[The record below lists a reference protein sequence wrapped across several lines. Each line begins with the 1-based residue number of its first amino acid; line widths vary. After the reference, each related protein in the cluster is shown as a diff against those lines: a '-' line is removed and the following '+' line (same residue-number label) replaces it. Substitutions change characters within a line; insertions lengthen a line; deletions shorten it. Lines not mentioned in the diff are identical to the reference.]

1 MSLLLIDA
9 PDTIAFAKNPIVFQ
23 IRADQD
29 GAGTLY
35 DATGVHST
43 LTGAFTGRFLT
54 NETVTLTYEE
64 PDGTSE
70 AVIFTAKAVYDDANE
85 IPDNSYAGSDT
96 AYWVLVRDTIAK
108 HPRIA
113 PFFMVSSAIAGSDYV
128 ITIRARSTDSGWAL
142 ALTTSSGF
150 AVSDNAG
157 TASAL
162 PANYKVLFEVFVER
176 TYQQGDFTLSA
187 QLQGTPAAGTGYVYF
202 DISSIMAAECR
213 AARSEPLVPEWNTVT
228 PALADT
234 LRRYYVRFTEESG
247 EPPVAE
253 EWQYSSNVVAVMDAG
268 VSQSVFAEGSFL
280 SALDDTDALLTW
292 MPDGRKLGLSQPEFL
307 AWYNHSGGTKSV
319 YIEMQWY
326 DIDTGVASAS
336 QVFFDGTPLS
346 VRDGE
351 VALLPVNPT
360 LLGLDVEPDAY
371 KFRVRVVYDLFGNEE
386 ELSQWRTY
394 YIDRDYYESERYIQ
408 YLNGF
413 GVPECWRCTGQWTK
427 KLKVD
432 RQTAVKPLAP
442 GYNTFA
448 SDRYQFARLWDN
460 ELIYRTGFLT
470 AGEAEVLQEMLIAGE
485 LYDVSS
491 EGYIPLQITTGDF
504 TVVETRENLRA
515 YQFSAQP
522 RLDMKNYS
530 KKKLSSLLAGA
541 WQEPGGAAWFDA
553 FLVAWGLP

>member
-1 MSLLLIDA
+1 MSLSVISQPAD
-9 PDTIAFAKNPIVFQ
+9 IALARNPCVLKLQTSYTLAK
-23 IRADQD
+23 
-29 GAGTLY
+29 
-35 DATGVHST
+35 GVRST
-43 LTGAFTGRFLT
+43 LTLGALTDRFAT
-54 NETVTLTYEE
+54 NETLTITYDE

-70 AVIFTAKAVYDDANE
+70 AVVFTAKAVYDDDNE
-85 IPDNSYAGSDT
+85 LPDNSFAGTNT
-96 AYWVLVRDTIAK
+96 AYWNAVIDILGA

-113 PFFMVSSAIAGSDYV
+113 PFFTVAWTDTLE
-128 ITIRARSTDSGWAL
+128 ITIQARSTEAGWDI
-142 ALTTSSGF
+142 ALTTSSAL
-150 AVSDNAG
+150 AVADIA
-157 TASAL
+157 ASATTL
-162 PANYKVLFEVFVER
+162 PANYKVLLEIYVER
-176 TYQQGDFTLSA
+176 TYRDGDYRLA
-187 QLQGTPAAGTGYVYF
+187 AALQGTPDETDGYIYF
-202 DISSIMAAECR
+202 DISNVLSAECR
-213 AARSEPLVPEWNTVT
+213 ASRAEPLVPVWDTNT
-228 PALADT
+228 PALADN
-234 LRRYYVRFTEESG
+234 LRRYYLRYTEESG
-247 EPPVAE
+247 EPPVAA
-253 EWQYSSNVVAVMDAG
+253 EWSYVTGNLAVDGG
-268 VSQSVFAEGSFL
+268 VSQSIFAEGDFL
-280 SALDDTDALLTW
+280 DALDATDALLTW
-292 MPDGRKLGLSQPEFL
+292 MPDGRKLGLLQPEYL
-307 AWYNHSGGTKSV
+307 AWYNHNASTKSV
-319 YIEMQWY
+319 YIEMQYY

-336 QVFFDGTPLS
+336 SYFYNGSPLS
-346 VRDGE
+346 VRTNE
-351 VALLPVNPT
+351 VAIFPVSPT
-360 LLGLDVEPDAY
+360 LMGLDVVPDAY
-371 KFRVRVVYDLFGNEE
+371 KFRVRVTNGITEE
-386 ELSQWRTY
+386 SQWRTY
-394 YIDRDYYESERYIQ
+394 YVDRDYYESERYIQ

-470 AGEAEVLQEMLIAGE
+470 AAEAEVLQEMLIAGE